1 MADPFRTRDV
11 VPDFD
16 RHVADYAA
24 RSLIT
29 RARLPIHADIAYGPS
44 PAERLD
50 LFLPP
55 AHRAT
60 GAVHMFIHGGYWRMF
75 AKEDFSFVAETV
87 TGAGAIAVIV
97 DYALMPAVR
106 METLVAQVRR
116 ARDWIAA
123 HIGAYGGDAS
133 RLTLSGHSAGAQ
145 LGALLL
151 DATAPAVPIAGA
163 VLLSGIYDLA
173 PLQNSFLRELIGL
186 TDQEIRE
193 FSPLARNYPAGANI
207 RLLVGELET
216 APFHQQMNAFG
227 AHLAIAAGRGVC
239 QRTLPGAD
247 HMSIMADLGTP
258 GTQAAAH
265 LVECVTAGRT
275 AAADAGDQG

>member
-24 RSLIT
+24 RSAET
-29 RARLPIHADIAYGPS
+29 RARLPMHPDIAYGPS

-55 AHRAT
+55 PHRAT

-87 TGAGAIAVIV
+87 TRAGAIAVIV
-97 DYALMPAVR
+97 DYALMPSVR
-106 METLVAQVRR
+106 MATLVAQIRQ

-133 RLTLSGHSAGAQ
+133 RLTISGHSAGAQ

-151 DATAPAVPIAGA
+151 DASAPAGSVAGA
-163 VLLSGIYDLA
+163 VLISGIYDLA
-173 PLQNSFLRELIGL
+173 PLQHSFLRELIGL
-186 TDQEIRE
+186 TDEEIRD
-193 FSPLARNYPAGANI
+193 FSPLARTYTAGADI

-227 AHLAIAAGRGVC
+227 SHLAIAADSRVS
-239 QRTLPGAD
+239 QRTLAGAD

-258 GTQAAAH
+258 GTDAAGH
-265 LVECVTAGRT
+265 LVDCLMGRP
-275 AAADAGDQG
+275 GVPVE

>member
-1 MADPFRTRDV
+1 MVDPFRTRDV

-24 RSLIT
+24 RSAVT
-29 RARLPIHADIAYGPS
+29 RARLRMCADIAYGPS

-50 LFLPP
+50 LFFPP
-55 AHRAT
+55 PHRAT

-87 TGAGAIAVIV
+87 TRAGAIAVVV

-106 METLVAQVRR
+106 MEALVAQVRR
-116 ARDWIAA
+116 ARDWIVQ
-123 HIGAYGGDAS
+123 HIGAYGGDPA
-133 RLTLSGHSAGAQ
+133 RLTISGHSAGAQ

-151 DATAPAVPIAGA
+151 DASGPAGRISGA
-163 VLLSGIYDLA
+163 VLISGIYDLA
-173 PLQNSFLRELIGL
+173 PLKISFLRDLLDL
-186 TDQEIRE
+186 TDREISD
-193 FSPLARNYPAGANI
+193 FSPLARDYRAGPKV

-216 APFHQQMNAFG
+216 APFHQQMNAFSSHVTTATG
-227 AHLAIAAGRGVC
+227 SSVV
-239 QRTLPGAD
+239 QRTLPGLD

-258 GTQAAAH
+258 GSEAAGH
-265 LVECVTAGRT
+265 LVECLAAGP
-275 AAADAGDQG
+275 

>member
-24 RSLIT
+24 RSAET
-29 RARLPIHADIAYGPS
+29 RARLPMRPDIAYGPS

-55 AHRAT
+55 PHRAT

-87 TGAGAIAVIV
+87 TRAGAIAVIV

-106 METLVAQVRR
+106 MATLVAQIRQ

-133 RLTLSGHSAGAQ
+133 RLTISGHSAGAQ

-151 DATAPAVPIAGA
+151 DASAPAGSVAGA
-163 VLLSGIYDLA
+163 VLISGIYDLA
-173 PLQNSFLRELIGL
+173 PLQHSFLRDLIGL
-186 TDQEIRE
+186 TDEEIRD
-193 FSPLARNYPAGANI
+193 FSPLARTYTVGADI

-227 AHLAIAAGRGVC
+227 SHLAIAAGSRVS
-239 QRTLPGAD
+239 QRTLAGAD

-258 GTQAAAH
+258 GTNAAGH
-265 LVECVTAGRT
+265 LVDCLMARPGVPAE
-275 AAADAGDQG
+275 